1 MEGNDLLKSLPRFDV
16 ETVKGLRREILGA
29 MILVA
34 FSFFFHRFI
43 YQKGV
48 FALRQTDT
56 SITSTLSEITRVRAE
71 TEAIEGLKKS
81 VAEATDKL
89 LRVEA
94 GLRRLE
100 ERLPSEKHVSEIL
113 SRISGVD
120 KGADVRIL
128 SIKPLP
134 AEERAGLTRLPF
146 QINMET
152 HYIPFGEYLARI
164 ENLERLMIVDNF
176 MIEMGEGKPAR
187 LNARLFLSAYVLGPG
202 N

>member
-1 MEGNDLLKSLPRFDV
+1 MEAI
-16 ETVKGLRREILGA
+16 KGFRREILGA

-43 YQKGV
+43 YLKGV
-48 FALRQTDT
+48 DTLRNTDT
-56 SITSTLSEITRVRAE
+56 SITSTLKEITRVRAE

-100 ERLPSEKHVSEIL
+100 ETLPSEKHVSEIL
-113 SRISGVD
+113 ARISGGVAESD
-120 KGADVRIL
+120 IRIL

-134 AEERAGLTRLPF
+134 AEEREGLTRLPF

-152 HYIPFGEYLARI
+152 HYIPFGEYLVRI
-164 ENLERLMIVDNF
+164 ENLPRLMIVDNF
-176 MIEMGEGKPAR
+176 MIEIGEGKPTR

-202 N
+202 S